1 MTLSRLHLQ
10 RHTFI
15 GATFRAGRQFG
26 LAAAFALLLLTQ
38 TGCIS
43 NFPTGQLRAVSQ
55 AQNPVQLDMLLEQGA
70 YRVEA
75 AQTSMYLSDR
85 TLDELLSGDVQEAR
99 ILHAQLL
106 WIPKP
111 GTTPVD
117 PTATN
122 VTLRLVLLTDG
133 ELGVYGG
140 AGFAWP
146 NGTPARDQSNWILL
160 DPRSPCST
168 QLRTSGTCS
177 ALYFSSVQCVHR
189 LHQLKRFDS
198 DKLQASW

>member
-1 MTLSRLHLQ
+1 M
-10 RHTFI
+10 
-15 GATFRAGRQFG
+15 
-26 LAAAFALLLLTQ
+26 
-38 TGCIS
+38 
-43 NFPTGQLRAVSQ
+43 SQ

-146 NGTPARDQSNWILL
+146 NGTPGEGPIELDLVGSTLTLLHSTENFRDLLSPVLLLGSMRAPLAPVETLRFRQAASQLVTNKLGETQWIRLDQNLPEAVRALL
-160 DPRSPCST
+160 AT
-168 QLRTSGTCS
+168 
-177 ALYFSSVQCVHR
+177 
-189 LHQLKRFDS
+189 HQ
-198 DKLQASW
+198 